1 MVRGGSK
8 ETARNEEGSVYR
20 GTGTGVWSTGVGR
33 GGFGR
38 HGDKQPPGPTELVA
52 GVGRK
57 GWPRASV
64 GQVRPGV

>member
-1 MVRGGSK
+1 MC
-8 ETARNEEGSVYR
+8 TEGQE
-20 GTGTGVWSTGVGR
+20 TGVWLTGVGR
-33 GGFGR
+33 GGFGL

>member
-1 MVRGGSK
+1 M
-8 ETARNEEGSVYR
+8 YR
-20 GTGTGVWSTGVGR
+20 GTGTGVWPTGVGR

-38 HGDKQPPGPTELVA
+38 HDDKQPLGPTELVA

-64 GQVRPGV
+64 GQVRPGI